1 MKFLKKV
8 LSIVALV
15 IFLGLIFYGIKLG
28 DFVETKD
35 NGSILCLSCI
45 GIE

>member
-1 MKFLKKV
+1 MRFLKKV
-8 LSIVALV
+8 LRIIVLL

-28 DFVETKD
+28 DFEETQG
-35 NGSILCLSCI
+35 NASVLCLSCI

>member
-1 MKFLKKV
+1 MKFIKK
-8 LSIVALV
+8 ALRIFALL
-15 IFLGLIFYGIKLG
+15 IFLGLIFYGIQLG

-35 NGSILCLSCI
+35 NGSVLCLSCI